1 MTQQSINSS
10 ASHKKNYFRL
20 YKNHNNTIGYWEI
33 WTEANGIYVAQYS
46 KSMTGAVVRRSF
58 KAMPKNVGRVNETS
72 PSDQALLEIKSK
84 IKIKLDKGY
93 VRSFKEAHAPA
104 TNALGMTQPML
115 ATSLAKIKTDSID
128 WNTTFVQ
135 PKLDGHRAM
144 YENGKF
150 YSRTGQEY
158 TLPRITEWLEASQL
172 SNLKLDGELY
182 IHGMSLQDISKI
194 IKRPNHPDAAAKLQ
208 YHIYDSPSKQP
219 FYLRIQNVT
228 NAFYDDLTTVLSEN
242 NPISLVETVA
252 VDSLES
258 LMDMHKS
265 YRSLGYEGTML
276 RSSNQSYEDGK
287 RSKNLIKVKEFHDA
301 EFKIIGVKKGTPYIT
316 PRGTFYAAV
325 WLCET
330 PEGQT
335 FSVLSQGDMLQKK
348 YFWDNQEQ
356 YIGALLTV
364 KYHYLSKLGIPQ
376 LPIALRFHESF

>member
-1 MTQQSINSS
+1 MTQQNTDSPAAHQHDYI
-10 ASHKKNYFRL
+10 RL
-20 YKNHNNTIGYWEI
+20 YKNHDNSIGYWEI

-46 KSMTGAVVRRSF
+46 KTLNGAIVRRSF
-58 KAMPKNVGRVNETS
+58 KATPKNVGRNNETT
-72 PSDQALLEIKSK
+72 PTAQALLELNSK
-84 IKIKLDKGY
+84 VKIKLDRGY
-93 VRSFKEAHAPA
+93 VKTFQEAHAPA

-115 ATSLAKIKTDSID
+115 ATSLEKIKLDSID

-144 YENGKF
+144 YENGKL

-158 TLPRITEWLEASQL
+158 TLPFIVDAIKNSA
-172 SNLKLDGELY
+172 LKDLQLDGELY
-182 IHGMSLQDISKI
+182 IHGMSLQDVSKI
-194 IKRPNHPDAAAKLQ
+194 IKRPNHPDAALKLQ
-208 YHIYDSPSKQP
+208 YHIYDSPSKHP
-219 FYLRIQNVT
+219 FYKRAQNLT
-228 NAFYDDLTTVLSEN
+228 NAYYDELNTTWKKAS
-242 NPISLVETVA
+242 PIRLVETVA
-252 VDSLES
+252 VASLES

-265 YRSLGYEGTML
+265 YRTLGYEGTML
-276 RSSNQSYEDGK
+276 RSSNQSYENGK

-316 PRGTFYAAV
+316 PRGTFNVPV

-330 PEGQT
+330 PEKQT
-335 FSVLSQGDMLQKK
+335 FSVLCQGDMLQKK